1 MKMRLNRE
9 QLDIL
14 DHTMHRTANGLFC
27 GSSPDM
33 QELVRAGFMV
43 EAGFKSFVPD
53 PYFKIT
59 GKGIEA
65 FKNAKEEA
73 TP

>member
-1 MKMRLNRE
+1 MKMNRE

-27 GSSPDM
+27 GNSPDM
-33 QELVRAGFMV
+33 QELVKAGYMV
-43 EAGFKSFVPD
+43 EAGYKSFVPD

-59 GKGIEA
+59 GKGIAA
-65 FKNAKEEA
+65 FKESQKGES
-73 TP
+73 